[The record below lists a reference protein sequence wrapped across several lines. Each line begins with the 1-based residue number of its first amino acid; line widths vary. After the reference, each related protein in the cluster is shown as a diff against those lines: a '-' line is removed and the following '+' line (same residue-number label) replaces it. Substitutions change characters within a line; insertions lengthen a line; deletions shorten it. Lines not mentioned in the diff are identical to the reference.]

1 MASPL
6 APQVKNLPA
15 MQEMRVQFLIWEDPL
30 EKKKGK
36 PLQYYCQKNP
46 MERGA

>member
-1 MASPL
+1 MASPM

-36 PLQYYCQKNP
+36 PLQYYCQTNP